1 MLSYVWHRV
10 CFTIGR
16 NNLSSSAHQD
26 WAGTPGRREVMKR
39 ILLVGQDPNVC
50 SSVAGTLAGLGFGI
64 DVAYD
69 RRTGLFLADR
79 REYTHLVVD
88 DEIDDAGGIS
98 VFHQLSAVQRGITGI
113 LLTAAGNLNTVLSAI
128 EAGVRRVLAKP
139 VDQRQLISIITTP
152 PLMKTTSPSPRTT
165 IPAIAGLSI
174 REIHE
179 SLSVDQLIS
188 IIRSVD
194 YPFAGKERLEHFD
207 RDTLERVV
215 HLVCR
220 WCRQKLATQ
229 SAPEQFTAV

>member
-1 MLSYVWHRV
+1 
-10 CFTIGR
+10 
-16 NNLSSSAHQD
+16 
-26 WAGTPGRREVMKR
+26 MKR
-39 ILLVGQDPNVC
+39 ILLVGQDPQVC
-50 SSVAGTLAGLGFGI
+50 HSVAGTLAGLGFGI

-79 REYTHLVVD
+79 RNYTHLVVD
-88 DEIDDAGGIS
+88 DEIDEAGGIS
-98 VFHQLSAVQRGITGI
+98 VFNQLSAMQQGVTGI
-113 LLTAAGNLNTVLSAI
+113 LLTAAGNLNTVVSAI

-139 VDQRQLISIITTP
+139 VDHRQLISVITTAP
-152 PLMKTTSPSPRTT
+152 HSQTTMPAPRTT
-165 IPAIAGLSI
+165 IPSIASLSI

-179 SLSVDQLIS
+179 SLSIDQLIS

-220 WCRQKLATQ
+220 WCRQKLDTRT
-229 SAPEQFTAV
+229 APEQLTAV

>member
-1 MLSYVWHRV
+1 
-10 CFTIGR
+10 
-16 NNLSSSAHQD
+16 
-26 WAGTPGRREVMKR
+26 MKR
-39 ILLVGQDPNVC
+39 ILLVGQDPHVC
-50 SSVAGTLAGLGFGI
+50 HSVAGTLSGLGFGI

-79 REYTHLVVD
+79 RNYTHLVVD

-98 VFHQLSAVQRGITGI
+98 VFHQFSAVQKGVTGI
-113 LLTAAGNLNTVLSAI
+113 LLTAAGNLNTVISAI
-128 EAGVRRVLAKP
+128 EVGVRRVLAKP
-139 VDQRQLISIITTP
+139 VDHSQLITIISSVSASQTPMPAPRPTLRSIA
-152 PLMKTTSPSPRTT
+152 S
-165 IPAIAGLSI
+165 LSI
-174 REIHE
+174 REIHD

-220 WCRQKLATQ
+220 WCRQKLAART
-229 SAPEQFTAV
+229 APEQLTAV